1 MMIGTICHLVLT
13 CIYPD
18 SSQTFNMPFIEHIAI
33 WVKDLENTRNFYCRY
48 FDAIA
53 GEKYHN
59 VKKDFSSYFIHFKDG
74 CRLEIMHMPSV
85 VENKSS
91 IETQSL
97 GLIHFAISVG
107 SEANVNILTET
118 LRKDGYT
125 VIGEPRRTGDGYY
138 ESVIL
143 DPENNRVEIVA

>member
-1 MMIGTICHLVLT
+1 MTSINSKHNLHL
-13 CIYPD
+13 
-18 SSQTFNMPFIEHIAI
+18 MPSIEHIAI
-33 WVKDLENTRNFYCRY
+33 WVKDLENMKTFYCKY

-59 VKKDFSSYFIHFKDG
+59 VKKDFTSYFLHFKDG

-85 VENKSS
+85 TEIKNGVES
-91 IETQSL
+91 QAL

-107 SEANVNILTET
+107 SVGAVNTLTEK
-118 LRKDGYT
+118 LRKDGYA
-125 VIGEPRRTGDGYY
+125 VIGEPRRTGNGYY

-143 DPENNRVEIVA
+143 DPENNRVEITV